1 MIDCSDRIK
10 DAVSMMDICHQY
22 GLPVNR
28 GGFTNC
34 PFHGEKTASLKVFN
48 APGRKGWY
56 CYGCHQGGS
65 VIDFVQR
72 FFGLDFFGAVKKIN
86 LDFNLGLP
94 IDSELTAEQQKQQRI
109 IAYQRRKRETER
121 QKQHD
126 RLRTAYDRA
135 LANYARL
142 DKEAQIARSAA
153 NPAALT
159 DSMVYA
165 LTHVDAAWYEL
176 CEAQTA
182 LSAFENSSRQ

>member
-1 MIDCSDRIK
+1 MIDCSDHIK

-34 PFHGEKTASLKVFN
+34 PFHGEKTASFKVFN

-65 VIDFVQR
+65 VIDFVEK
-72 FFGLDFFGAVKKIN
+72 FFGLDFFGAVKRIN
-86 LDFNLGLP
+86 LDFNLELP

-121 QKQHD
+121 QKQRD

-135 LANYARL
+135 LENYARL
-142 DKEAQIARSAA
+142 DMDAQKARSVG
-153 NPAALT
+153 NPDALT
-159 DSMVYA
+159 DSMIYA
-165 LTHVDAAWYEL
+165 LKNIDAAWYEL

-182 LSAFENSSRQ
+182 LAEFENANR

>member
-10 DAVSMMDICHQY
+10 DAVSMMDICHHY

-86 LDFNLGLP
+86 SDFNLGLP

-121 QKQHD
+121 QTQRE

-142 DKEAQIARSAA
+142 DKETQFARSAGD
-153 NPAALT
+153 PSALT
-159 DSMVYA
+159 DSMIYA
-165 LTHVDAAWYEL
+165 MKNIDAAWYAL
-176 CEAQTA
+176 QEAQTA
-182 LSAFENSSRQ
+182 LSAFENANR